1 MYEMPLYATLALL
14 GGVYLFFVGFRD
26 LRRLQLIEDTPTAR
40 IRSMAMGLVEVN
52 GVIEARSNVFAPF
65 SGRACAYWQV
75 EIAVRNGRRNSWST
89 IHRNAS
95 GQPFYLR
102 DDTGVALVYPH
113 GAECS
118 VPHAVQ
124 ETANGL
130 MMPACYSDYMKE
142 NKLWMRY
149 VAGLSSFR
157 FRERTIEGGERVY
170 VLGSA
175 MPRAQVLDVSEMQ
188 LAATGTDDARA
199 DLRAE
204 RIREHDHEVVAT
216 IRRGQNEKTF
226 LISRQSERS
235 LTTQLRWKIPLHLVG
250 GPILTV
256 FGLGWWLVH
265 LAGH

>member
-14 GGVYLFFVGFRD
+14 GGLYLFFVGFRD
-26 LRRLQLIEDTPTAR
+26 LRRLRLIENTPTAR

-52 GVIEARSNVFAPF
+52 GAIESRSNVFAPF
-65 SGRACAYWQV
+65 SNRPCAYWQV

-118 VPHAVQ
+118 VPHAVE

-130 MMPACYSDYMKE
+130 MMPDCYSDYMKE
-142 NKLWMRY
+142 HGLWMRY

-157 FRERTIEGGERVY
+157 FRERTLEGGERVY
-170 VLGSA
+170 VLGTA
-175 MPRAQVLDVSEMQ
+175 MPRAQVLTVSEIQ
-188 LAATGTDDARA
+188 LAATGTE

-204 RIREHDHEVVAT
+204 RIRDRDHEVQAT
-216 IRRGQNEKTF
+216 IRRGENEKTF

-235 LTTQLRWKIPLHLVG
+235 LTIQLRWKAPLHLVG

-265 LAGH
+265 LAAGH